1 MALGSR
7 IEQGSVRIRRSNKVK
22 KLVVLAAAT
31 VGFSAISMAQADLSA
46 GSFSIRAGVAWPTT
60 ANLNG
65 TFIGAGIDYDFGKSL
80 FGGGMGSSTFFSFD
94 WLSKSTSGRRGN
106 IIPIMLNQRFSL
118 ATGESEGSL
127 PLYGFIGVGAAILD
141 FSPTSTQLAG
151 RFGLGANL
159 NTNVFFEG
167 AFVLTGRGKGNNI
180 QGNHIGV
187 YLGYKF

>member
-1 MALGSR
+1 MASGSR
-7 IEQGSVRIRRSNKVK
+7 IEQGSVRIRRSRQVK
-22 KLVVLAAAT
+22 KLVLLAAAS
-31 VGFSAISMAQADLSA
+31 VGFSAISMAQDTLSA
-46 GSFSIRAGVAWPTT
+46 GSFAIRAGVAFPTT

-65 TFIGAGIDYDFGKSL
+65 TFLGFGLNYDFNKSL
-80 FGGGMGSSTFFSFD
+80 FGNAQGSSTFLSFD

-118 ATGESEGSL
+118 SSGVDDGQI
-127 PLYGFIGVGAAILD
+127 PLYGFIGAGLAIID

-159 NTNVFFEG
+159 NENLFLES
-167 AFVLTGRGKGNNI
+167 AFVITGRGKGNGI

-187 YLGYKF
+187 YLGWKF